1 MLALIGIGL
10 AEPGDVSVKGYN
22 IAKQSDKI
30 YLESY
35 TSKLACSHEEL
46 EKFYGK
52 KILLANRTFVE
63 DGKQLLSEAQTQNV
77 ALLVIGDPLCAT
89 THWDILTRAKEQGIL
104 TRVVH
109 NASIMNAIGVTG
121 LQVYKF
127 GKTTSIPFPTEKFE
141 PETAY
146 DVILQNKAIGAHTL
160 ILLDLRP
167 DENRYMS
174 VNEAIEILRKIDRR
188 RDEHGFTAGDWCVG
202 IARLGFPDQKIVA
215 GTVIEVS
222 DVNFGPAPHALIVPA
237 KLHFLEEE
245 ALAQWGAKRKDRK
258 AKIEIWEK

>member
-10 AEPGDVSVKGYN
+10 AEPGDISVKGYN
-22 IAKQSDKI
+22 TAKQSDKI

-52 KILLANRTFVE
+52 KIHLANRVFVE
-63 DGKQLLSEAQTQNV
+63 DGKQLLEEAKNGNV

-89 THWDILTRAKEQGIL
+89 THWDILTRAKEMGIQ

-109 NASIMNAIGVTG
+109 NASIMSAIGSTG

-127 GKTTSIPFPTEKFE
+127 GKTTSIPFPIEKFE

-160 ILLDLRP
+160 VLLDLRP
-167 DENRYMS
+167 DENKYMS

-188 RDEHGFTAGDWCVG
+188 REEHGFVADDWCVG
-202 IARLGFPDQKIVA
+202 VARLGFPDQKIVA
-215 GTVIEVS
+215 GTVMEAS
-222 DVNFGPAPHALIVPA
+222 DVNFGAPPHALIVPG

-258 AKIEIWEK
+258 AKVEIWEK

>member
-10 AEPGDVSVKGYN
+10 AEPGDVTVKGYN

-63 DGKQLLSEAQTQNV
+63 DGKKLLEEAKKENV

-89 THWDILTRAKEQGIL
+89 THWDILTRAKELGIP
-104 TRVVH
+104 TRVVN
-109 NASIMNAIGVTG
+109 NASIMSAIGSTG

-127 GKTTSIPFPTEKFE
+127 GKTTSIPFPVEKFE

-146 DVILQNKAIGAHTL
+146 DIILQNKAIGAHTL
-160 ILLDLRP
+160 VLLDLRP
-167 DENRYMS
+167 EEKKYMS

-188 RDEHGFTAGDWCVG
+188 RDEHGFVADDWCVG
-202 IARLGFPDQKIVA
+202 VARLGFPDQKIVA

-222 DVNFGPAPHALIVPA
+222 DVTF
-237 KLHFLEEE
+237 
-245 ALAQWGAKRKDRK
+245 
-258 AKIEIWEK
+258 

>member
-10 AEPGDVSVKGYN
+10 AEPGDVTVKGYN

-63 DGKQLLSEAQTQNV
+63 DGKQLLEEAKKENV

-89 THWDILTRAKEQGIL
+89 THWDILTRAKELGIP
-104 TRVVH
+104 TRVVN
-109 NASIMNAIGVTG
+109 NASIMSAIGSTG

-127 GKTTSIPFPTEKFE
+127 GKTTSIPFPVEKFE

-146 DVILQNKAIGAHTL
+146 DIILQNKAVGAHTL
-160 ILLDLRP
+160 VLLDLRP
-167 DENRYMS
+167 EEKKYMS

-188 RDEHGFTAGDWCVG
+188 RDEHGFVADDWCVG
-202 IARLGFPDQKIVA
+202 VARLGFPDQKIVA

-222 DVNFGPAPHALIVPA
+222 DVTFGAPPHALIVPS

-258 AKIEIWEK
+258 VKIEVY